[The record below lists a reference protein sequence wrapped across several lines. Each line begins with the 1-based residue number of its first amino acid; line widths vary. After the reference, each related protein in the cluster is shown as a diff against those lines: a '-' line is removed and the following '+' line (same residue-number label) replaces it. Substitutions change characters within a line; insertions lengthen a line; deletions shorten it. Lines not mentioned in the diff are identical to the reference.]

1 MKTKIQGYIEFF
13 IIWGIVGGVIF
24 SLSGALAA
32 YQDNSLPD
40 DYFESAVSLFFIQ
53 GNSVFSNSEHYLA
66 GTLPSQNSTDSN
78 IIKVIITA
86 YSSCPTET
94 DDDPYITASG
104 GWVRDGVVA
113 ANFLPFGTEVRI
125 PEIYGDKV
133 FVVED
138 RMHPRKARQ
147 VDIWFPSK
155 QEALD
160 FGAHYSHIEVLSI

>member
-13 IIWGIVGGVIF
+13 IIWGVVGGVIF

-40 DYFESAVSLFFIQ
+40 DYFESGGALAFVQ
-53 GNSVFSNSEHYLA
+53 GNSAV
-66 GTLPSQNSTDSN
+66 SN
-78 IIKVIITA
+78 IEHFLVVPRATNSKTIKVVVTA
-86 YSSCPTET
+86 YSSCPMET

-104 GWVRDGVVA
+104 SWVRDGIVA
-113 ANFLPFGTEVRI
+113 TNFLPFGTEIRI

-138 RMHPRKARQ
+138 RMHSRKTQQ

-155 QEALD
+155 QEALE
-160 FGAHYSHIEVLSI
+160 FGARYSYIEVVEI